1 MSRDTEK
8 LLKELQSFLMQ
19 HGDEAADE
27 DSMDRLA
34 EQFLSEQG
42 IHPVD
47 ENAAPKTADDYLDLA
62 EQATSRKKCIEYLHK
77 ALELEP
83 DNVDA
88 QLQLIVHTME
98 HKVDAAA
105 PGIAKAHGNRCKAAG
120 ARRGISKRTLA
131 RSGRFSR
138 PDRICASVIAILTP

>member
-47 ENAAPKTADDYLDLA
+47 ENAAPKPPMTIWILR
-62 EQATSRKKCIEYLHK
+62 SRPHPERSASSIFIK

-98 HKVDAAA
+98 HKVDEQLPALQRLMETAAKQLE
-105 PGIAKAHGNRCKAAG
+105 PGGVFQRG
-120 ARRGISKRTLA
+120 RWRVLGDSRDPTVYARLLYL
-131 RSGRFSR
+131 F
-138 PDRICASVIAILTP
+138 

>member
-34 EQFLSEQG
+34 EQFLSEHG
-42 IHPVD
+42 IRSVN
-47 ENAAPKTADDYLDLA
+47 ENAAPETADDYLDLA
-62 EQATSRKKCIEYLHK
+62 EQAASKKKCIEYLRK

-98 HKVDAAA
+98 HKVDEQLPALQRLMETAAKQLE
-105 PGIAKAHGNRCKAAG
+105 PEGYFKEDVG
-120 ARRGISKRTLA
+120 AFWEILET
-131 RSGRFSR
+131 R
-138 PDRICASVIAILTP
+138 PYMRVCYTYFDG

>member
-8 LLKELQSFLMQ
+8 LLKELQSFLML

-62 EQATSRKKCIEYLHK
+62 EQA
-77 ALELEP
+77 A
-83 DNVDA
+83 
-88 QLQLIVHTME
+88 
-98 HKVDAAA
+98 
-105 PGIAKAHGNRCKAAG
+105 
-120 ARRGISKRTLA
+120 SKRSASNIFTRRWNWSRTMLT
-131 RSGRFSR
+131 RSFS
-138 PDRICASVIAILTP
+138 

>member
-42 IHPVD
+42 IRPV
-47 ENAAPKTADDYLDLA
+47 N
-62 EQATSRKKCIEYLHK
+62 
-77 ALELEP
+77 
-83 DNVDA
+83 
-88 QLQLIVHTME
+88 
-98 HKVDAAA
+98 
-105 PGIAKAHGNRCKAAG
+105 
-120 ARRGISKRTLA
+120 
-131 RSGRFSR
+131 
-138 PDRICASVIAILTP
+138 

>member
-62 EQATSRKKCIEYLHK
+62 EQKE
-77 ALELEP
+77 
-83 DNVDA
+83 
-88 QLQLIVHTME
+88 VHR
-98 HKVDAAA
+98 VSSQGA
-105 PGIAKAHGNRCKAAG
+105 GIGAG
-120 ARRGISKRTLA
+120 Q
-131 RSGRFSR
+131 
-138 PDRICASVIAILTP
+138 C

>member
-47 ENAAPKTADDYLDLA
+47 ENAAPKTADD
-62 EQATSRKKCIEYLHK
+62 
-77 ALELEP
+77 
-83 DNVDA
+83 
-88 QLQLIVHTME
+88 
-98 HKVDAAA
+98 
-105 PGIAKAHGNRCKAAG
+105 
-120 ARRGISKRTLA
+120 
-131 RSGRFSR
+131 
-138 PDRICASVIAILTP
+138 

>member
-19 HGDEAADE
+19 HGGEATDE

-42 IHPVD
+42 VRPFD
-47 ENAAPKTADDYLDLA
+47 ENAAPETADDYLDLA
-62 EQATSRKKCIEYLHK
+62 EQVTSRKKCIEYLHK

-83 DNVDA
+83 ASAD
-88 QLQLIVHTME
+88 
-98 HKVDAAA
+98 
-105 PGIAKAHGNRCKAAG
+105 
-120 ARRGISKRTLA
+120 
-131 RSGRFSR
+131 R
-138 PDRICASVIAILTP
+138 PYDGTQGG

>member
-47 ENAAPKTADDYLDLA
+47 ENAAPETADDYLDLA
-62 EQATSRKKCIEYLHK
+62 EQAASKKKCIEYLRK

-88 QLQLIVHTME
+88 QLQLI
-98 HKVDAAA
+98 
-105 PGIAKAHGNRCKAAG
+105 AG
-120 ARRGISKRTLA
+120 ARQ
-131 RSGRFSR
+131 
-138 PDRICASVIAILTP
+138 RIEE

>member
-62 EQATSRKKCIEYLHK
+62 EQATTIHFIFESVQSVFFH
-77 ALELEP
+77 
-83 DNVDA
+83 
-88 QLQLIVHTME
+88 IVSPSHL
-98 HKVDAAA
+98 VRNDFF
-105 PGIAKAHGNRCKAAG
+105 N
-120 ARRGISKRTLA
+120 
-131 RSGRFSR
+131 
-138 PDRICASVIAILTP
+138 LTG

>member
-42 IHPVD
+42 VRPFD
-47 ENAAPKTADDYLDLA
+47 ENAAP
-62 EQATSRKKCIEYLHK
+62 
-77 ALELEP
+77 
-83 DNVDA
+83 DA
-88 QLQLIVHTME
+88 
-98 HKVDAAA
+98 
-105 PGIAKAHGNRCKAAG
+105 
-120 ARRGISKRTLA
+120 
-131 RSGRFSR
+131 RF
-138 PDRICASVIAILTP
+138 L

>member
-62 EQATSRKKCIEYLHK
+62 EQAASKKKCIEYLRK

-98 HKVDAAA
+98 HKVDEQLTAMRNVMETAA
-105 PGIAKAHGNRCKAAG
+105 
-120 ARRGISKRTLA
+120 
-131 RSGRFSR
+131 
-138 PDRICASVIAILTP
+138 